1 MNLYTI
7 DCVLHYKM
15 NKATNMLLQIQ
26 VAQHPD
32 QLILNEKLSFNMPI
46 DWHEFQDV
54 KNQNRHIRF
63 HVEPCDA
70 LQIHYSATVQHAE
83 PPTNLHQRKELD
95 ISELP
100 DEVLPYLLASRYC
113 DVDRLM
119 GMVKRTFSYMDA
131 GYIRIQAIEHWIF
144 HHIYYESGSS
154 DENTV
159 ASDVLLQRAGVCRD
173 FAHLAI
179 SICRALGIPARMVVG
194 YVEIEKFSPDFHAIC
209 EVYLEGGW
217 VLFDPTRLAE
227 PHKLVRVATGID
239 ASDVAFATYY
249 GELEL
254 LKIEPKIQYRI
265 FENVQKE
272 L

>member
-1 MNLYTI
+1 MNLCMI
-7 DCVLHYKM
+7 DCVLHYKIIQVSEII
-15 NKATNMLLQIQ
+15 LQIQ
-26 VAQHPD
+26 VAAHASQK
-32 QLILNEKLSFNMPI
+32 LIEEQMYISPQI
-46 DWHEFQDV
+46 QWHEFEDARH
-54 KNQNRHIRF
+54 QNRHIRF
-63 HVEPCDA
+63 HVEPCES
-70 LQIHYSATVQHAE
+70 LEIHYRATVEYAE
-83 PPTNLHQRKELD
+83 PKKNLLYLRELD

-119 GMVKRTFSYMDA
+119 GMVKRTFSYMDK

-154 DENTV
+154 NENTV

-179 SICRALGIPARMVVG
+179 TICRALGIPARMVVG

-217 VLFDPTRLAE
+217 VLLDPTRLAAPE
-227 PHKLVRVATGID
+227 KLIRIATGVD
-239 ASDVAFATYY
+239 ASDVAFATFY

-254 LKIEPKIQYRI
+254 LKIEPKIIY
-265 FENVQKE
+265 EDH
-272 L
+272 LSS

>member
-7 DCVLHYKM
+7 DCVLHYKI

-32 QLILNEKLSFNMPI
+32 QRILNEKLSFNMPI
-46 DWHEFQDV
+46 DWHEFSDTQ
-54 KNQNRHIRF
+54 QNRHIRF

-70 LQIHYSATVQHAE
+70 LEIRYSATVEQFN
-83 PPTNLHQRKELD
+83 PTQNLQQLKELD
-95 ISELP
+95 LKDLP

-119 GMVKRTFSYMDA
+119 GMVTRTFAYMDA

-144 HHIYYESGSS
+144 NHIYYESGSS

-179 SICRALGIPARMVVG
+179 TICRALGIPARMVVG

-217 VLFDPTRLAE
+217 VLFDPTRLALPE
-227 PHKLVRVATGID
+227 KLVRVATGMD
-239 ASDVAFATYY
+239 ASDVAFATFY

-254 LKIEPKIQYRI
+254 LKIEPLIVYADDRSS
-265 FENVQKE
+265 
-272 L
+272 

>member
-1 MNLYTI
+1 MSISKINCCLN
-7 DCVLHYKM
+7 YKVIQS
-15 NKATNMLLQIQ
+15 TEIILQIQ
-26 VAQHPD
+26 VAPHASQRVIEEQIEVSPNV
-32 QLILNEKLSFNMPI
+32 Q
-46 DWHEFQDV
+46 WHEFSDTQ
-54 KNQNRHIRF
+54 QNRHIRF

-70 LQIHYSATVQHAE
+70 VEIRYRATVEQFN
-83 PPTNLHQRKELD
+83 PTQNLQQLKELD
-95 ISELP
+95 LKDLP

-113 DVDRLM
+113 DVSRLM
-119 GMVKRTFSYMDA
+119 GMVTRTFAYMDA

-144 HHIYYESGSS
+144 NHIYYESGSS

-179 SICRALGIPARMVVG
+179 TICRALGIPARMVVG

-217 VLFDPTRLAE
+217 VLFDPTRLALPE
-227 PHKLVRVATGID
+227 KLVRVATGMD
-239 ASDVAFATYY
+239 ASDVAFATFY

-254 LKIEPKIQYRI
+254 LKIEPLIVYADDRSS
-265 FENVQKE
+265 
-272 L
+272 

>member
-1 MNLYTI
+1 MGIAKI
-7 DCVLHYKM
+7 DCILSYKIIQASEM
-15 NKATNMLLQIQ
+15 ILQIQ
-26 VAQHPD
+26 VAAHASQ
-32 QLILNEKLSFNMPI
+32 KRI
-46 DWHEFQDV
+46 DEQIQISPQIQWHEFRDA
-54 KNQNRHIRF
+54 KHQNRHIRF
-63 HVEPCDA
+63 HAEPCDA
-70 LQIHYSATVQHAE
+70 LKIHYSATVQHVE

-227 PHKLVRVATGID
+227 PHKLVRVATGVD

-249 GELEL
+249 GELKL
-254 LKIEPKIQYRI
+254 LKIEPKIVYDADH
-265 FENVQKE
+265 ED
-272 L
+272 